1 MGALGKPAHFN
12 TEFKSAIHL
21 FDFLPTTPCN
31 LSELNLRRLMGKAA
45 EWSYSL
51 GVGFVSHCG
60 PILMFGF
67 VLIGKQQAYSLITS
81 SY

>member
-1 MGALGKPAHFN
+1 
-12 TEFKSAIHL
+12 
-21 FDFLPTTPCN
+21 
-31 LSELNLRRLMGKAA
+31 MGKAA